1 MKNRNS
7 LIRQMLIRDGVVLCL
22 FLTGYIGLTCF
33 VINQVLYFI
42 TSDSPM
48 KTILCTFC
56 VLSVLIL
63 GGAMFWIFLYLM
75 KNENE
80 VYGQELEM
88 RQQIREQKVSDTHEC

>member
-1 MKNRNS
+1 MKNHNS

-33 VINQVLYFI
+33 VINQVLCFI
-42 TSDSPM
+42 SDSPM
-48 KTILCTFC
+48 NTILCTFC
-56 VLSVLIL
+56 TLCVLIL

-88 RQQIREQKVSDTHEC
+88 RQQIREQKVRHTHES